1 MSSGVNDKS
10 RTTRPDASADRG
22 TVVTGT
28 VHPRPGRQHKNSGRQ
43 VDATLAAASSENAAT
58 GASAHA
64 GTEAVVT
71 GTTTIAG
78 LESALHGD
86 VLPCVLGIT
95 RGIDASRS
103 LRGAR
108 MGAGEVD
115 AEDSDL
121 TTLRCRSR
129 YRQTDD
135 PAPPDHQVTPMKP
148 HLCSHLTRLASHS
161 NRLRMSQG
169 LTSVQW
175 SGTSWV
181 ACHTDCG
188 KLCGQLSTTSREQVV
203 ECPTHRSATPT
214 TLVPRRSIRML
225 YCHRR

>member
-1 MSSGVNDKS
+1 MLRPARVLMRERKPWLRARRRLLGWKVRFTGMFSLVSWGSPGGSTRAGPSG
-10 RTTRPDASADRG
+10 
-22 TVVTGT
+22 
-28 VHPRPGRQHKNSGRQ
+28 
-43 VDATLAAASSENAAT
+43 
-58 GASAHA
+58 
-64 GTEAVVT
+64 
-71 GTTTIAG
+71 
-78 LESALHGD
+78 
-86 VLPCVLGIT
+86 
-95 RGIDASRS
+95 
-103 LRGAR
+103 GAR

-169 LTSVQW
+169 LTSVQG

-225 YCHRR
+225 YCPRR